1 MKLSLLKKYLY
12 KKQQQKFDK
21 EVKDIQNRRMERYK
35 EAVREQRIREEL
47 DKEIR
52 KFILSG

>member
-1 MKLSLLKKYLY
+1 MKLSLLKEYLY